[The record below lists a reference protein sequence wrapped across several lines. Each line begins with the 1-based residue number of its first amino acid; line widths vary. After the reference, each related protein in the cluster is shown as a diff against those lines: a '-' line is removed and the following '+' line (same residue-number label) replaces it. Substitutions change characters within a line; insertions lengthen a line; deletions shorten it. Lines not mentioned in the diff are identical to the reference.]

1 MVTLG
6 ETNSGVIRC
15 LATNHRTTI
24 LRVAV
29 ISMALFAIPWLVLN
43 FVKLLLAQAPWGA
56 VDLRLRY
63 NEVQL
68 WFAGNSV
75 YTEQSNAIHA
85 VYPPASYAMLWPL
98 MGWLEYPHARIVAA
112 VALAAAVV
120 WLGIVLIKE
129 SGAET
134 RLERAF
140 IALLLL
146 SMYATGFS
154 IGHGQLTIFTIAGLV
169 AGLTLMSSGE
179 RRWQDDL
186 IVALF
191 ILIALVKPSLSVPF
205 FWIVLFRAGTV
216 RPVLLVIVGY
226 FALTVIAVVFQK
238 FDFYGLIQAWIA
250 RSMEG
255 AAREAAGGA
264 YGNIHSWL
272 AVFGLRQWNM
282 PASAVLLLL
291 LGYWTYCYRH
301 ADLWLLLGVTAIVAR
316 LWVYHRSYDDV
327 LVLLPMITLFRITK
341 FDCLKNGYGL
351 VAGVILTVSVIAML
365 FPALVLVVP
374 GWKSVLKNSQSLLPL
389 TMLAFLLFWGWR
401 HKNAS
406 SRTSVISHPRGLLSC
421 RFPASDGKANLATKL

>member
-1 MVTLG
+1 MVGLG
-6 ETNSGVIRC
+6 ETNDGLIRC
-15 LATNHRTTI
+15 FATDHRTTI

-29 ISMALFAIPWLVLN
+29 ISMALFAVPWLVLN
-43 FVKLLLAQAPWGA
+43 FVKLLLAQGPWGA
-56 VDLRLRY
+56 VDLGLRY

-75 YTEQSNAIHA
+75 YSEHSNAMHA

-98 MGWLEYPHARIVAA
+98 MGWLEFPHARIVAA
-112 VALAAAVV
+112 LALAIAAG
-120 WLGIVLIKE
+120 WLAIVLIKE

-134 RLERAF
+134 RLESAF

-154 IGHGQLTIFTIAGLV
+154 IGHGQLTIYTIWGLV
-169 AGLTLMSSGE
+169 VGLTLMSFGQ

-186 IVALF
+186 MVALF
-191 ILIALVKPSLSVPF
+191 ILIALVKPTLAIPF
-205 FWIVLFRAGTV
+205 FWLVLFRPGTP
-216 RPVLLVIVGY
+216 RPALLVIAGY
-226 FALTVIAVVFQK
+226 LSLTVIAVAFQK
-238 FDFYGLIQAWIA
+238 FDFIGLIQTWVVQGV
-250 RSMEG
+250 EG

-272 AVFGLRQWNM
+272 AALGLKQWNM
-282 PASAVLLLL
+282 PASVVLLLL
-291 LGYWTYCYRH
+291 LGYWTYRYRQ

-327 LVLLPMITLFRITK
+327 LVLLPMITLFRIAK
-341 FDCLKNGYGL
+341 YDSSKHGYDL
-351 VAGVILTVSVIAML
+351 LAGVILTFSVLAM
-365 FPALVLVVP
+365 FVPALMLVVP

-401 HKNAS
+401 QKNSS
-406 SRTSVISHPRGLLSC
+406 SRHDYYVASDQPVKL
-421 RFPASDGKANLATKL
+421 PASYFRG